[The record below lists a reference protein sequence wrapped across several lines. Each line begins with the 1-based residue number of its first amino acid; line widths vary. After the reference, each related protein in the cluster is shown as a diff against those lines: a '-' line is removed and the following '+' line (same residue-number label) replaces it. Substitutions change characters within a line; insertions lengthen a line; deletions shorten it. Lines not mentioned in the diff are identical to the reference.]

1 MIKRY
6 SQFVFE
12 RRDVES
18 REKVSASSRICSFL
32 KKHGFK
38 YEGPGKDSKIFVSF
52 KTGDFETIVPPKSL
66 GGSQYSSPQGFYCFD
81 MNIFKKRMFGDDEIA
96 PESYSPSNLN
106 SAGDEAI
113 PFLGLGYG
121 NNDNVV
127 DEENMWNGIPR
138 YLYLVKVKEGSLIL
152 SSNSNSMKFYDP
164 LMKLLRGYSHLFL
177 KSSDAD
183 RFSKSLEKDAGLGK
197 KSYVEIKKHFRENS
211 SEYKP
216 GFIPALLDV
225 FSAMDADK
233 KIHLALYDLIMRC
246 SGLISRSNM
255 FVRFTLICKAI
266 GIDGFTQRK
275 RENSFIHPSPEQQTV
290 LLSDGC
296 VEDLIKI
303 DLKKEGNIDRY
314 VKGQKADEEQEAF
327 FASLKKGDCIYNRK
341 TRSYSRYSGKDSF
354 LMFGTTGRKGIGK
367 WRVDIAD
374 LSKVDLSASKEWQ
387 FVKSLKPGDW
397 IKISAERGILDK
409 YNPQKF
415 QTLFINITEAEPDE
429 YGINLKMRNRRIIES
444 DSYDGHINYS
454 IDGKR
459 INEPFEYKL
468 KRRADKDMPLF
479 DPESANI
486 PVYKF
491 WKDNQEELKKKGANM
506 DTLIDEYD
514 RSSISESIDELFD
527 KSSSDSNNL
536 RSLNSEYSLM
546 TMLRAFRESYV
557 DKVMEDHPALHKGN
571 MTLYLYRGDLQRPMK
586 VLMSSFGL

>member
-38 YEGPGKDSKIFVSF
+38 YEGPGNDSEIFVSF

-96 PESYSPSNLN
+96 PENYSPSNLN
-106 SAGDEAI
+106 SAGDKAI
-113 PFLGLGYG
+113 PSLGLGYG
-121 NNDNVV
+121 NNGNVV
-127 DEENMWNGIPR
+127 DKENMWNGIPR
-138 YLYLVKVKEGSLIL
+138 YLYLVKAKPGSLIL
-152 SSNSNSMKFYDP
+152 SSNSNSLKIYDP

-183 RFSKSLEKDAGLGK
+183 RFSKSLEKDTGLGK
-197 KSYVEIKKHFRENS
+197 KSYVEIEKHFRENS
-211 SEYKP
+211 SEYKEQ
-216 GFIPALLDV
+216 FMSALRDL
-225 FSAMDADK
+225 FSAMDKDK
-233 KIHLALYDLIMRC
+233 NTHLALYDLIMRC

-275 RENSFIHPSPEQQTV
+275 GENSFIHPSPEQQTV

-303 DLKKEGNIDRY
+303 DLMKEGNIDRY

-341 TRSYSRYSGKDSF
+341 TRSYSRYEGKDSF
-354 LMFGTTGRKGIGK
+354 LTGRKGIGK

-397 IKISAERGILDK
+397 IKISAERGILEEH
-409 YNPQKF
+409 NPQKF
-415 QTLFINITEAEPDE
+415 QTLYINITNSDPDE

-444 DSYDGHINYS
+444 DSYDAYINYS

-459 INEPFEYKL
+459 KNEQFKYKL
-468 KRRADKDMPLF
+468 NRRAAKDMPLF

-491 WKDNQEELKKKGANM
+491 WKDNQEELEKKGATL

-514 RSSISESIDELFD
+514 RSSISESIEELFE
-527 KSSSDSNNL
+527 KPSSDGNT
-536 RSLNSEYSLM
+536 RRGLNSEYSLM
-546 TMLRAFRESYV
+546 TLLRAFQESYV
-557 DKVMEDHPALHKGN
+557 NKVMDENLQGDLHKGK
-571 MTLYLYRGDLQRPMK
+571 MTLYLYRGDLQRPAK
-586 VLMSSFGL
+586 VVMSSFGL